1 MRGSMWAR
9 TARELDSDDSSS
21 QSTLDDDETAVIAS
35 LVPENSLAAQASF
48 ASTQAS
54 TYPPS
59 TQSSSLMSVCP
70 PTTQPSSPAPAFPA
84 SNTMFAFRQPVD
96 ASVPAPVPN
105 PVVQDA
111 SNASEA
117 ESSAAAIARSQ
128 GKRARIDNVDTG
140 DTDGRSRPSTSRS
153 NFRVPG
159 TSFSPTMETVLRR
172 GFARMRQMT
181 VEKNILTAKLGQTA
195 ARLHHSEQFSER
207 LWFEGNSM
215 LGQLTNDQQ
224 RLRSEN
230 DSLRNQ
236 TASNLLTHDLVSH
249 GQTKL
254 REMEHSQ
261 ERLRA
266 ENATLRNDIQ
276 AIQENMQNHTV
287 HLMVCSAR

>member
-1 MRGSMWAR
+1 
-9 TARELDSDDSSS
+9 
-21 QSTLDDDETAVIAS
+21 
-35 LVPENSLAAQASF
+35 
-48 ASTQAS
+48 
-54 TYPPS
+54 
-59 TQSSSLMSVCP
+59 
-70 PTTQPSSPAPAFPA
+70 
-84 SNTMFAFRQPVD
+84 
-96 ASVPAPVPN
+96 
-105 PVVQDA
+105 
-111 SNASEA
+111 
-117 ESSAAAIARSQ
+117 
-128 GKRARIDNVDTG
+128 
-140 DTDGRSRPSTSRS
+140 
-153 NFRVPG
+153 
-159 TSFSPTMETVLRR
+159 
-172 GFARMRQMT
+172 MRQMT

-207 LWFEGNSM
+207 LLFEGNSM

-236 TASNLLTHDLVSH
+236 AASNLLTHDLVSH

-276 AIQENMQNHTV
+276 AIQDTMQNQTV